1 MLGLNPCL
9 HQPVPCAATP
19 CMRLDLPHMQKQHH
33 CLLTRAVHL
42 LRYPVTLGKF
52 PRRKDPVQ
60 VTYGQYGP
68 YVHQGRTN
76 VTLRDLDPDEVTL
89 EQAIE
94 MVRDKEANPKP
105 AFRRGRRGSVSKAGT
120 HSADG
125 SSAPQGSA
133 AGSQKDSPA
142 EGPAGAPAGQAT
154 GKAVSKPR
162 KAAGKAAGEKRA
174 AGKAKPVGKKG
185 KAPGKASLTQSK
197 AGGKSAWS
205 NFLAAQMPEL
215 KKQQPGISFGDVSS
229 HDWAALSAH
238 AQAA

>member
-1 MLGLNPCL
+1 M
-9 HQPVPCAATP
+9 P
-19 CMRLDLPHMQKQHH
+19 CMRLSLPNKQTQHR

-120 HSADG
+120 HSAT
-125 SSAPQGSA
+125 QGSA
-133 AGSQKDSPA
+133 AGSQNPSSA
-142 EGPAGAPAGQAT
+142 EGAANAPADKAT

-162 KAAGKAAGEKRA
+162 KAAGKVVGGAAAGKKRA
-174 AGKAKPVGKKG
+174 AGKAKPAGKMG
-185 KAPGKASLTQSK
+185 KAPGKASPTQGR

-205 NFLAAQMPEL
+205 CFLAAQMPEL
-215 KKQQPGISFGDVSS
+215 KKQQPGISFGDVRPPQC
-229 HDWAALSAH
+229 AALSAC
-238 AQAA
+238 AQVA